1 MATLRHKIHV
11 RKGDTVMVISGKDAG
26 TKGKVLEVVTKTGR
40 VVVEKVNIAK
50 KHMRPTQ
57 QLPQGGIQEK
67 EAPIAS
73 SNVMLYCEK
82 CNKPTRV
89 GHKEIEGKFVRTC
102 KHCGE
107 VQDKVYK
114 AKK

>member
-1 MATLRHKIHV
+1 MAAPKQKIHV
-11 RKGDTVMVISGKDAG
+11 RKGDIVMVISGKDAG
-26 TKGKVLEVVTKTGR
+26 TKGKVLEVIPKTGR
-40 VVVEKVNIAK
+40 VVVEKVNVVK

-57 QLPQGGIQEK
+57 KLPQGGIQEK

-82 CNKPTRV
+82 CNSATRI
-89 GHKEIEGKFVRTC
+89 GHKEMDGNFVRVC

-107 VQDKVYK
+107 VQDK
-114 AKK
+114 